1 HRPRRRGAE
10 RACLGDDQGRQ
21 LACHP
26 RSRNRL
32 ECRRRFLRLH
42 HQARAVSRAA
52 QRCRRLSGNAFGHD
66 LPPHFSSKERPMAQ
80 TVKFLSP
87 QFLSASTLIG
97 ADVKNPQD
105 ESLGELKDVMVSTTS
120 GKIAFGV
127 LSFGGMLGMGNKLF
141 AVPWEAFRVDGGNER
156 VVLDVPKERLK
167 DAPGF
172 DKDHWPNFADP
183 TVATQVQTY
192 YQR

>member
-1 HRPRRRGAE
+1 
-10 RACLGDDQGRQ
+10 
-21 LACHP
+21 
-26 RSRNRL
+26 
-32 ECRRRFLRLH
+32 
-42 HQARAVSRAA
+42 
-52 QRCRRLSGNAFGHD
+52 
-66 LPPHFSSKERPMAQ
+66 MAQ

-105 ESLGELKDVMVSTTS
+105 ESLGELKDVMISTTS